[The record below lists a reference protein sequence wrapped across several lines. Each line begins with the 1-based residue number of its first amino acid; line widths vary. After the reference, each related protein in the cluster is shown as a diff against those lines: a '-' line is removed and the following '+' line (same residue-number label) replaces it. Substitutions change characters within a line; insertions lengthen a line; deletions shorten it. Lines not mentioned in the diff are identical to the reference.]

1 MISFALI
8 GRRKML
14 NWILLYCIATA
25 YGEHECYRIV
35 FPTRQEC
42 MTRMEQLKVGE
53 FQISN
58 SMCYSE
64 AKR

>member
-1 MISFALI
+1 
-8 GRRKML
+8 ML

-25 YGEHECYRIV
+25 YGEHECYRV
-35 FPTRQEC
+35 VLTTRQEC